1 MTTPLTRPQPA
12 PTSSAVTTMTI
23 QCVSSAICWVAS
35 VVAQTEDSATIAPT
49 DRSMPPPMITKVM
62 PMLTTP
68 ITEASR
74 RMVST
79 LSKSANR
86 SPAVMTPTMHSSTSA
101 TTRPRLR
108 PSGPPSRPAA
118 PPRPDRGAEA
128 PPEEPP
134 ARAVVVVVPLMP
146 HLPARFRSPSA
157 PRSFL
162 AAMLRRPSSRHLS
175 LSCGGVRRRSLH
187 HEVEHPVLVE
197 FVGRGAADHDTVG
210 DHQHAVGQSEHLRD
224 LAGDHDH
231 GDPAVG
237 QRADQPVDLRAGTDV
252 DPSGRF
258 VQQQHPAVPQQPAG
272 QHDLLLV
279 AAGQRADLAVD
290 VDRPQVQCLRLLA
303 GRALLGAPGQE
314 ATPGEPGHGGEGDVP
329 VDRLAE
335 QQALALALL
344 PRQPH
349 PPGDPGGAVARAR
362 PAARPPPPARPRA
375 PGAGGGP

>member
-162 AAMLRRPSSRHLS
+162 AAMLRRLSSRHLS
-175 LSCGGVRRRSLH
+175 LSCGVRRRSLH

-197 FVGRGAADHDTVG
+197 FVGRGAADHGTVG
-210 DHQHAVGQSEHLRD
+210 DHQHPVGQAEHLRD
-224 LAGDHDH
+224 
-231 GDPAVG
+231 
-237 QRADQPVDLRAGTDV
+237 
-252 DPSGRF
+252 
-258 VQQQHPAVPQQPAG
+258 
-272 QHDLLLV
+272 
-279 AAGQRADLAVD
+279 
-290 VDRPQVQCLRLLA
+290 
-303 GRALLGAPGQE
+303 
-314 ATPGEPGHGGEGDVP
+314 
-329 VDRLAE
+329 
-335 QQALALALL
+335 
-344 PRQPH
+344 
-349 PPGDPGGAVARAR
+349 
-362 PAARPPPPARPRA
+362 
-375 PGAGGGP
+375 